1 MAPSSTPPAGSS
13 CPERRTKSRS
23 GRRISVTTTAASRP
37 TAKNLASKIPKY
49 QPVLTSVP
57 GALYIYEK

>member
-1 MAPSSTPPAGSS
+1 M
-13 CPERRTKSRS
+13 
-23 GRRISVTTTAASRP
+23 SVTTTAASSP
-37 TAKNLASKIPKY
+37 TARNLASKIPKY